1 MFSSG
6 ASFNDSSIL
15 KHNDTNIVF
24 RRNKDG
30 SVLITQLNND
40 NKFYKINGVAAELW
54 MKLDGSQS
62 LEKIMKALL
71 DEYDV
76 DSKRL
81 YQDSES
87 CLNELIKL
95 DFVVKVS

>member
-1 MFSSG
+1 MFSSE
-6 ASFNDSSIL
+6 ASFNDNTVF
-15 KHNDTNIVF
+15 KHNESNIVF

-54 MKLDGSQS
+54 MKLDGTLS
-62 LEKIMKALL
+62 LEKIMQELL
-71 DEYDV
+71 ATYEV

-81 YQDSES
+81 YQDSEA
-87 CLNELIKL
+87 CIKELVKL

>member
-6 ASFNDSSIL
+6 ASFNDQSVL
-15 KHNDTNIVF
+15 KHNESNIVF

-62 LEKIMKALL
+62 LQKIMQELL
-71 DEYDV
+71 SSYDV
-76 DSKRL
+76 DSNLL
-81 YQDSES
+81 YKDSES
-87 CLNELIKL
+87 ALTELMKL
-95 DFVVKVS
+95 DFLIKVS

>member
-1 MFSSG
+1 MFSSE
-6 ASFNDSSIL
+6 ASFNDNTVF
-15 KHNDTNIVF
+15 KHNESNIVF

-62 LEKIMKALL
+62 LQKIMQELL
-71 DEYDV
+71 ETYEV
-76 DSKRL
+76 DSNRL
-81 YQDSES
+81 YQDSET
-87 CLNELIKL
+87 CIKELIKL
-95 DFVVKVS
+95 DFVEKVS